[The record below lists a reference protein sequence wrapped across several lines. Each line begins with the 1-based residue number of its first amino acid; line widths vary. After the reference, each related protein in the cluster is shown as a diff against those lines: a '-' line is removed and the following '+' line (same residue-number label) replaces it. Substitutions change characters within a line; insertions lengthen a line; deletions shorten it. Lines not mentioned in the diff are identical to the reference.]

1 MKRLFCRD
9 CFCVEVLGV
18 DLERLVVTMVI
29 GWAAG
34 LSVQLW
40 VVGGLNMQGLTAGDP
55 QNQREVYE

>member
-1 MKRLFCRD
+1 M
-9 CFCVEVLGV
+9 EVLGV